1 MEICKPI
8 VRKPHIIEKK
18 HKKWFWNYMRD
29 YWQLYVLLAPAVIW
43 FLVFAYYPMY
53 GVTIAFRAFQAN
65 LGINGSAWVGLKW
78 FRQFL
83 KDPWFFKLL
92 KNTLLL
98 SVYGLV
104 AGFPLPLLLAF
115 MINEVRNKAFQK
127 TVQMITYAP
136 HFLSNVVVCG
146 MITIFFR
153 VKTGIVN
160 IAISALGG
168 EQVDFLMQAPLF
180 KHLYVWSGVWM
191 GAGWGTIIYL
201 ASLASVDQ
209 EVIEASIIDGCNRIQ
224 KIYYIDFPTIKPTI
238 VINLL
243 LSLGGVL
250 GSDGEKIVLLQ
261 NPVTKMVS
269 ETYGSYMY
277 NEGILGAN
285 KYDYTAAAGMFQ
297 SIVNLIL
304 LSFFNFIAKKLGD
317 TALW

>member
-1 MEICKPI
+1 MEFVKPL
-8 VRKPHIIEKK
+8 VKPRHIIKK
-18 HKKWFWNYMRD
+18 KKNPWFWRYMKE
-29 YWQLYVLLAPAVIW
+29 YWQLYVLLAPAVIY

-53 GVTIAFRAFQAN
+53 GVTIAFRHFNVKQR
-65 LGINGSAWVGLKW
+65 INGSPWYGLHW
-78 FRQFL
+78 FRQFVG
-83 KDPWFFKLL
+83 DPWFWTLF

-98 SVYGLV
+98 SFYGLV

-115 MINEVRNKAFQK
+115 MINEVRNKPFQK

-146 MITIFFR
+146 MILLFF
-153 VKTGIVN
+153 KTNGMVD
-160 IAISALGG
+160 IAVQKLGG
-168 EQVDFLMQAPLF
+168 TVPPFLTTASYF
-180 KHLYVWSGVWM
+180 KHFYVWSGVWQ

-201 ASLASVDQ
+201 ASLAGVDQ
-209 EVIEASIIDGCNRIQ
+209 EVIEASVIDGCNRIQ
-224 KIYYIDFPTIKPTI
+224 KIRYIDFPTIKPTI

-250 GSDGEKIVLLQ
+250 GSDGEKIILLQ
-261 NPVTKMVS
+261 NNNTKMVS

-277 NEGILGAN
+277 NQGILGAN

-297 SIVNLIL
+297 SVVNLIL
-304 LSFFNFIAKKLGD
+304 LSTFNFIARKLGD